1 MELRAA
7 ADGSALTFTL
17 CRPCYE
23 SDPTEQRRQAFV
35 EARVRQREQTRL

>member
-17 CRPCYE
+17 CRHCYE
-23 SDPTEQRRQAFV
+23 ADPTEQRRQAFV
-35 EARVRQREQTRL
+35 EQRARERRTH